1 MIFFLQIIDMDNNC
15 FQCHRIRTRPY
26 TPGGFEFHCVGVAIL
41 NWVQDD
47 IVVNISRPEVLGKG
61 AILKNP
67 DSNIEYVVSIP
78 INVLNEGHS
87 L

>member
-1 MIFFLQIIDMDNNC
+1 
-15 FQCHRIRTRPY
+15 
-26 TPGGFEFHCVGVAIL
+26 VGVAIL

-47 IVVNISRPEVLGKG
+47 ITVDISRAEVLGKG

>member
-1 MIFFLQIIDMDNNC
+1 MDNDC

-26 TPGGFEFHCVGVAIL
+26 TPGGFEFHRVGVAIL

-47 IVVNISRPEVLGKG
+47 ITVNISREEVLGKG

-67 DSNIEYVVSIP
+67 DSNIKYVVSIP

>member
-1 MIFFLQIIDMDNNC
+1 MENNC
-15 FQCHRIRTRPY
+15 LQCHRIRTRPY
-26 TPGGFEFHCVGVAIL
+26 TPGGFEFHRVGVAIL

-47 IVVNISRPEVLGKG
+47 ITVDISRAEVLGKG